1 MDQTIIAQLIR
12 KNNRVTTAT
21 GGILILAALV
31 IATISERF
39 LSNALRGPFPIDNAK
54 LIAIAD
60 PAKLNRHFV
69 TIVPD
74 RAFETGYELT
84 EKGKIVARYLILI
97 VDRRAL
103 LTKVGADEPILASY
117 SGCLTHYSEIERNK
131 VMAELSVQ
139 NPRLLESSLPF
150 VLDAHYR
157 FKLFGWI
164 LTLILAAA
172 GTIGVVMMALAL
184 SRSREIRR
192 HPLAKTLAKYG
203 DPDEIAAAI
212 DREAAE
218 NGVDFGDA
226 WVTNTWLVSTKCAIP
241 LDEIVWVYIYIF
253 NSHGA
258 KSYFLNVRDRSGRY
272 RQLKQ
277 SQKKVEGML
286 GEIVSRAPW
295 VLAGYTKEFMKLWN
309 RDKAKLYALVDER
322 RRGFEEDRARAERG
336 EGSAA
341 PTTIGTDDL
350 EILDDLE

>member
-1 MDQTIIAQLIR
+1 MDQTIVAQLIR

-21 GGILILAALV
+21 GGILILAALG

-60 PAKLNRHFV
+60 PAKLDRHFV

-74 RAFETGYELT
+74 RAVETGYGFT

-97 VDRRAL
+97 VNQRAL

-117 SGCLTHYSEIERNK
+117 SGHLTHYSEIERNK

-139 NPRLLESSLPF
+139 NPRLIELSLPF
-150 VLDAHYR
+150 VLDSHYR

-218 NGVDFGDA
+218 NGVEFGDA
-226 WVTNTWLVSTKCAIP
+226 WVTNNWLVSAKYAVP
-241 LDEIVWVYIYIF
+241 LDEIVWIYIYIF

-277 SQKKVEGML
+277 SQKKVEAML
-286 GEIVSRAPW
+286 GEIVRRAPW
-295 VLAGYTKEFMKLWN
+295 VIAGYTKELMKLWN
-309 RDKAKLYALVDER
+309 RDKAKLYALFDER
-322 RRGFEEDRARAERG
+322 RKGIEEDRDRARRA
-336 EGSAA
+336 GSTAA
-341 PTTIGTDDL
+341 IVGPEDL
-350 EILDDLE
+350 EDIDDQE